1 MTKGT
6 ALITGAS
13 SGIGAAYARR
23 LAAEGFSLIL
33 QGRRRELLEEL
44 CLSLRHER
52 GIRADYICAELA
64 DPEGVRLVEE
74 TIGRTADLTFLVNNA
89 GSSTIDPFHEETI
102 ESQEEMIR
110 VHVLAAVR
118 FAHAALAVMMPRRT
132 GSIVNVASVA
142 AFVVAP
148 GSAIYCAAK
157 GFLVSFSESLHLEV
171 GESGIR
177 VQALCPGFTRSDFH
191 SRLGYN
197 VNDEFFRGFLTAEEV
212 VEASLR
218 DLARGKVLSIPRL
231 KYKITALVP
240 RLLPRPVFYRIV
252 GLYRRRQQK
261 HRDIWMQS
269 GA

>member
-1 MTKGT
+1 MLKGT

-23 LAAEGFSLIL
+23 LAREGYNLVL
-33 QGRRRELLEEL
+33 QGRRRELLREICE
-44 CLSLRHER
+44 SLAGQH
-52 GIRADYICAELA
+52 GIKAEYVCAELG
-64 DPEGVRLVEE
+64 DPAGVRSVEE
-74 TIGRTADLTFLVNNA
+74 TIARTRDLTFLVNNA

-102 ESQEEMIR
+102 ASQEEMIR

-118 FAHAALAVMMPRRT
+118 FAHAALGQFVPRRSGT
-132 GSIVNVASVA
+132 IVNVASVA

-157 GFLVSFSESLHLEV
+157 GFLVSFSESLHLEL
-171 GESGIR
+171 GTSGIR

-191 SRLGYN
+191 SRLGYA
-197 VNDEFFRGFLTAEEV
+197 VNEKFFRGFLTAEEV

-218 DLARGKVLSIPRL
+218 DLQRGKVVSIPKL
-231 KYKITALVP
+231 KYKITAVVP
-240 RLLPRPVFYRIV
+240 RLLPRPIFYRIV

-261 HRDIWMQS
+261 HREAWFPAK
-269 GA
+269 G